1 MKKTLMI
8 LSIMGSLLF
17 SCKDDF
23 LDLSP
28 VSQTNVNNFYKTASD
43 MNAAVNATYSALQF
57 NGQYTEWYVFSEIPS
72 DNTTNPLSGSVTDM
86 DEFDKFYIRSTNP
99 FIDARWNDS
108 YRGIA
113 RANTVIDRIGA
124 VQMDDALKNRFIA
137 EAQFLR
143 ALMYFNLVRVFGDV
157 PLVLNEVKSVTE
169 GYTHGRT
176 PAAQVYEQ
184 IIKDLTDAAAVL
196 PPSYAGNDI
205 GRATRGAAKALL
217 GKVYLT
223 RKASGDYQAAANVLK
238 EVIDSQVYELMP
250 NYADLFKPA
259 NANNKESIFEVQ
271 YKKGGF
277 GEGSNFPNN
286 FAPEFSA
293 PFVVSIGGTGG
304 NNIVTQDMED
314 AYQLNNPDIALR
326 DSVRFKA
333 SMAQGYRNGS
343 GQFVARKYVKKY
355 ADTPFQNN
363 DSDDNWYVL
372 RLADV
377 YLMYAEALNEL
388 NNGPTPEAY
397 TYLNLVRERAK
408 VALVSGLNY
417 NDFKL
422 ALENERR
429 VELAFEGHRWFDLVR
444 TGRAIPVMAAKGINV
459 EEYQLLF
466 PVPQRQIDVN
476 PGQITQNPG
485 HTR

>member
-1 MKKTLMI
+1 MKKTLI
-8 LSIMGSLLF
+8 FLSILGSTLV

-43 MNAAVNATYSALQF
+43 MNAAVNATYSALQLA
-57 NGQYTEWYVFSEIPS
+57 GQYTDWYVFSEIPS

-99 FIDARWNDS
+99 FLDARWNDT

-113 RANTVIDRIGA
+113 RANTVLDRIVA
-124 VQMDDALKNRFIA
+124 VSMDENLKSRYIG
-137 EAQFLR
+137 EAKFLR
-143 ALMYFNLVRVFGDV
+143 ALMYFNLVRIFGDV
-157 PLVLNEVKSVTE
+157 PLVLNEVTSVSE
-169 GYTHGRT
+169 GYRHSRT

-184 IIKDLTDAAAVL
+184 IIKDLTEASAAL
-196 PPSYAGNDI
+196 PASYTGNDI
-205 GRATRGAAKALL
+205 GRATQGAAKALL

-223 RKASGDYQAAANVLK
+223 RKASGDYQAAAKVLK
-238 EVIDSQVYELMP
+238 EVIDLNLYELLP
-250 NYADLFKPA
+250 SYADLFKPS

-277 GEGSNFPNN
+277 GEGSNYPNN

-293 PFVVSIGGTGG
+293 PFVVSVGGTGG
-304 NNIVTQDMED
+304 NNIITQDMED
-314 AYQLNNPDIALR
+314 AYQLNNPNIALR

-333 SMAQGYRNGS
+333 SMAHGYLNGN
-343 GQFVARKYVKKY
+343 GQFIERKHIKKFS
-355 ADTPFQNN
+355 DTPFQNN

-377 YLMYAEALNEL
+377 FLMYSEALNEL
-388 NNGPTPEAY
+388 NNGPTTDAY
-397 TYLNLVRERAK
+397 TYLNLVRERAN
-408 VALVSGLNY
+408 VAPVANLSY
-417 NDFKL
+417 EAFKL

-444 TGRAIPVMAAKGINV
+444 TGRAIPVMASKGIVV

-466 PVPQRQIDVN
+466 PIPQRQIDVN